1 MVAVVGWAGLRQRG
15 NLAAVLALKI
25 NARTSQIATC
35 LNASETYLLNSAEA
49 QAIID
54 EQIRNQWDEAA
65 DAARLTEADRR
76 LLYGR
81 EILNEYIF
89 RS

>member
-1 MVAVVGWAGLRQRG
+1 MPATP
-15 NLAAVLALKI
+15 
-25 NARTSQIATC
+25 ART
-35 LNASETYLLNSAEA
+35 YDDRPLLGKVGLTEVMA
-49 QAIID
+49 
-54 EQIRNQWDEAA
+54 IRNQWDEAA

-81 EILNEYIF
+81 EILNEFIF